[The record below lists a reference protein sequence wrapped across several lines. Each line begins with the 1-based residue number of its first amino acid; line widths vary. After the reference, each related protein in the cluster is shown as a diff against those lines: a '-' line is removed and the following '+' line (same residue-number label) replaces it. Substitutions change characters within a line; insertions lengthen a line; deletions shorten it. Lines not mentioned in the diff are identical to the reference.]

1 MLNHTYTSVKN
12 ANLVDSGNKQ
22 HITSKPT
29 TLVKDNYLGEFRT
42 DLEKKKVL
50 SNLGIATAL
59 SLEWEFI
66 KGDIGA
72 SKSLMQELDSRTK
85 YVSEIN
91 GLQQSVIDGLKYLET
106 VIQLNEG
113 SQWESKLSELEGS
126 FNTLVN
132 NLEELKTYLQDS
144 VEVDIDNLEKSLNTI
159 SNNVQNITDLIKISE
174 KDNNALKILTDDK
187 PGLYVADLSK
197 EVSDNANSVTQLQE
211 TIEEIQ
217 LNLEEFV
224 TKEELGGE
232 DFNFVNKSEF
242 ESYTANTNQS
252 ITNIQSELTTTLKTN
267 SDGSIN
273 KLLVNTIGKTGTGNI
288 KISNSFEPSSNIP
301 LDVRFVK
308 ENLEEL
314 YNIPATTCYAGMG
327 VIVNSLSALYILRKP
342 DTDAKITQ
350 EYVSNPNN
358 WKCPEDLITI
368 ALTREDYEKLE
379 EINQNVFYYI
389 YEEEI
394 TRTNEPKREDFIED
408 EEFNEDAFN
417 EAWQEWVDSLKT
429 LSQEYMSASWGI
441 DIEEQLRNKVSLD
454 TLTTLQNGIIAE
466 LTTTVNDLKERV
478 MELEQR
484 LQELHPE

>member
-1 MLNHTYTSVKN
+1 MLNHIYTSVKN
-12 ANLVDSGNKQ
+12 ANLVDSGKKQ
-22 HITSKPT
+22 HIPSQPT
-29 TLVKDNYLGEFRT
+29 HLVKDNFLGEFRT

-50 SNLGIATAL
+50 ANLGIATTL
-59 SLEWEFI
+59 SLEWGNI
-66 KGDIGA
+66 KGDIGNSLA
-72 SKSLMQELDSRTK
+72 LMQELDSRTK
-85 YVSEIN
+85 YVSEID
-91 GLQQSVIDGLKYLET
+91 GFQKSVIEGIKSLET
-106 VIQLNEG
+106 IIQLNEG
-113 SQWESKLSELEGS
+113 SQWESKLSELEENL
-126 FNTLVN
+126 NTLVN
-132 NLEELKTYLQDS
+132 NLDELKAYLQDS
-144 VEVDIDNLEKSLNTI
+144 VEVDIDNLKESLNTI
-159 SNNVQNITDLIKISE
+159 SDNVQNITKLIQISE
-174 KDNNALKILTDDK
+174 KDDNALKILTDDK

-197 EVSDNANSVTQLQE
+197 EVSDNAQNVISLQE
-211 TIEEIQ
+211 TVGEIQ
-217 LNLEEFV
+217 LNLDTFV

-242 ESYTANTNQS
+242 DSYTNNTNQS
-252 ITNIQSELTTTLKTN
+252 INNIQSELVTTLKTN

-288 KISNSFEPSSNIP
+288 KISNSFEPTTNIP

-342 DTDAKITQ
+342 ETNDKITQ

-358 WKCPEDLITI
+358 WKCPEDLITV
-368 ALTREDYEKLE
+368 ALTKEEYDNLE

-394 TRTNEPKREDFIED
+394 TRTDEPKRENFITDDVFD
-408 EEFNEDAFN
+408 EEGFNQ
-417 EAWQEWVDSLKT
+417 AWQEWVDSLKI
-429 LSQEYMSASWGI
+429 LSDEYMSASWGLN
-441 DIEEQLRNKVSLD
+441 IEEQLRNKVSLS

-466 LTTTVNDLKERV
+466 LTAAVGDLNERV
-478 MELEQR
+478 TKLEQR

>member
-1 MLNHTYTSVKN
+1 MLNPIYTSVKN
-12 ANLVDSGNKQ
+12 ANLVDSGKKQ
-22 HITSKPT
+22 HIPSQPT
-29 TLVKDNYLGEFRT
+29 QLIKDNFLGEFRT

-50 SNLGIATAL
+50 ANLGIATAL
-59 SLEWEFI
+59 SLEWGNI
-66 KGDIGA
+66 KGDIGNSLA
-72 SKSLMQELDSRTK
+72 LMQELDSRTK
-85 YVSEIN
+85 YVSEID
-91 GLQQSVIDGLKYLET
+91 GFQKSVIEGIKSLET
-106 VIQLNEG
+106 IIQLNEG
-113 SQWESKLSELEGS
+113 SQWESKLSELEENL
-126 FNTLVN
+126 NTLVN
-132 NLEELKTYLQDS
+132 NLDELKTYLQDS
-144 VEVDIDNLEKSLNTI
+144 VEVDIDNLKESLNTI
-159 SNNVQNITDLIKISE
+159 SDKVQNITDLIQISQ
-174 KDNNALKILTDDK
+174 KDDNALKILTDDT

-197 EVSDNANSVTQLQE
+197 EVSDNAQNVISLQE

-242 ESYTANTNQS
+242 DSYTNNTNQS
-252 ITNIQSELTTTLKTN
+252 ISDIQSELTTTLKTN

-288 KISNSFEPSSNIP
+288 KISNSFEPTTNIP

-314 YNIPATTCYAGMG
+314 YSIPATTCYAGMG

-342 DTDAKITQ
+342 ETNDKITQ

-358 WKCPEDLITI
+358 WKCPEDLITV
-368 ALTREDYEKLE
+368 ALTKEEYDNLE

-394 TRTNEPKREDFIED
+394 TRKDEPKREDFIED
-408 EEFNEDAFN
+408 GKFNEEGFN
-417 EAWQEWVDSLKT
+417 QARQEWLNSLKT
-429 LSQEYMSASWGI
+429 LSNQYMSATWGE
-441 DIEEQLRNKVSLD
+441 DIEKQLRNKVSLD
-454 TLTTLQNGIIAE
+454 TLSVLQNGIIAE
-466 LTTTVNDLKERV
+466 LTITVNDLKERV
-478 MELEQR
+478 IELEKR

>member
-1 MLNHTYTSVKN
+1 MLNPIQTSVKN
-12 ANLVDSGNKQ
+12 ANLVDCGKKQ
-22 HITSKPT
+22 HISRQPT
-29 TLVKDNYLGEFRT
+29 QLIKDNFLGEFRT

-50 SNLGIATAL
+50 ANLGIATAL

-85 YVSEIN
+85 YISEID
-91 GLQQSVIDGLKYLET
+91 GFQKSVIEGIKSLESI
-106 VIQLNEG
+106 IQLNDG
-113 SQWESKLSELEGS
+113 FQWQSKLSELEE
-126 FNTLVN
+126 
-132 NLEELKTYLQDS
+132 NLNELKTYLQDS
-144 VEVDIDNLEKSLNTI
+144 VKVDIDNLEESLNNI
-159 SNNVQNITDLIKISE
+159 SNIVQNITELIQISQ
-174 KDNNALKILTDDK
+174 KDDNALKILANDN

-197 EVSDNANSVTQLQE
+197 EVSDNTQNVISLQE
-211 TIEEIQ
+211 TVEEIQ
-217 LNLEEFV
+217 SNLEEFV

-242 ESYTANTNQS
+242 NSYTTNTNQS
-252 ITNIQSELTTTLKTN
+252 INNIQSELNTTLKTN

-288 KISNSFEPSSNIP
+288 KISNSFEPTSDIP

-314 YNIPATTCYAGMG
+314 YNIPAATCYAGMG

-342 DTDAKITQ
+342 ETDAKITQ
-350 EYVSNPNN
+350 EYISNPNN

-368 ALTREDYEKLE
+368 ALTREDYEKLNE
-379 EINQNVFYYI
+379 KNPNVFYYI

-394 TRTNEPKREDFIED
+394 KTEPKREDFIENGEVN
-408 EEFNEDAFN
+408 EEKFNA
-417 EAWQEWVDSLKT
+417 AWQDWVNSLKNIAN
-429 LSQEYMSASWGI
+429 QYMSATWGNM
-441 DIEEQLRNKVSLD
+441 IEEQLRNKVSLD
-454 TLTTLQNGIIAE
+454 TLNVLQNGIIAE
-466 LTTTVNDLKERV
+466 LTTTVNNLKERV
-478 MELEQR
+478 TELERR

>member
-1 MLNHTYTSVKN
+1 MLNPIQTSVKN
-12 ANLVDSGNKQ
+12 ANLVDCGKKQ
-22 HITSKPT
+22 HISSQPT
-29 TLVKDNYLGEFRT
+29 HLVKDNFLGEFRT

-50 SNLGIATAL
+50 ANLGIATSL
-59 SLEWEFI
+59 SLEWGNI
-66 KGDIGA
+66 KGDIGNSLA
-72 SKSLMQELDSRTK
+72 LMQELDSRTK
-85 YVSEIN
+85 YVSEID
-91 GLQQSVIDGLKYLET
+91 GFQKSVIEGIKSLET
-106 VIQLNEG
+106 IIQLNEG
-113 SQWESKLSELEGS
+113 SQWESKLSELEENL
-126 FNTLVN
+126 NTLVN
-132 NLEELKTYLQDS
+132 NLDDLKTYLQDS
-144 VEVDIDNLEKSLNTI
+144 VEVDIDNLKESLNTI
-159 SNNVQNITDLIKISE
+159 SDNVQNITKLIQISE
-174 KDNNALKILTDDK
+174 KDDNALKILTDDK

-197 EVSDNANSVTQLQE
+197 EVSDNAQNVISLQE
-211 TIEEIQ
+211 TVGEIQ
-217 LNLEEFV
+217 LNLDTFV

-242 ESYTANTNQS
+242 DSYTNNTNQS
-252 ITNIQSELTTTLKTN
+252 ISNIQSELTTTLKTN

-288 KISNSFEPSSNIP
+288 KISNSFEPTTNIP

-342 DTDAKITQ
+342 ETNDKITQ

-358 WKCPEDLITI
+358 WKCPEDLITV
-368 ALTREDYEKLE
+368 ALTKEEYDNLA

-394 TRTNEPKREDFIED
+394 TRTAEPKRENFIIDDVFD
-408 EEFNEDAFN
+408 EEGFNQ
-417 EAWQEWVDSLKT
+417 AWQEWVDSLKI
-429 LSQEYMSASWGI
+429 LSGQYMSATWGE
-441 DIEEQLRNKVSLD
+441 DIEKQLRNKVSLD
-454 TLTTLQNGIIAE
+454 TLSVLQNEIIAE

-478 MELEQR
+478 IELERR

>member
-1 MLNHTYTSVKN
+1 MLNHIYTSVKN
-12 ANLVDSGNKQ
+12 ANLVDSGKKQ
-22 HITSKPT
+22 HIPSQPT
-29 TLVKDNYLGEFRT
+29 HLVKDNFLGEFRT

-50 SNLGIATAL
+50 ANLGIATTL
-59 SLEWEFI
+59 SLEWGNI
-66 KGDIGA
+66 KGDIGNSLA
-72 SKSLMQELDSRTK
+72 LMQELDSRTK
-85 YVSEIN
+85 YVSEID
-91 GLQQSVIDGLKYLET
+91 GFQKSVIEGIKSLET
-106 VIQLNEG
+106 IIQLNEG
-113 SQWESKLSELEGS
+113 SQWESKLSELEENL
-126 FNTLVN
+126 NTLVN
-132 NLEELKTYLQDS
+132 NLDELKAYLQDS
-144 VEVDIDNLEKSLNTI
+144 VEVDIDNLKESLNTI
-159 SNNVQNITDLIKISE
+159 SDNVQNITKLIQISE
-174 KDNNALKILTDDK
+174 KDDNALKILTDDK

-197 EVSDNANSVTQLQE
+197 EVSDNAQNVISLQE
-211 TIEEIQ
+211 TVGEIQ
-217 LNLEEFV
+217 LNLDTFV

-242 ESYTANTNQS
+242 DSYINNTNQS
-252 ITNIQSELTTTLKTN
+252 INNIQSELVTTLKTN

-288 KISNSFEPSSNIP
+288 KISNSFEPTTNIP

-342 DTDAKITQ
+342 ETNDKITQ

-358 WKCPEDLITI
+358 WKCPEDLITV
-368 ALTREDYEKLE
+368 ALTKEEYDNLE

-394 TRTNEPKREDFIED
+394 TRTDEPKRENFITDDVFD
-408 EEFNEDAFN
+408 EEGFNQ
-417 EAWQEWVDSLKT
+417 AWQEWVDSLKI
-429 LSQEYMSASWGI
+429 LSDEYMSASWGLN
-441 DIEEQLRNKVSLD
+441 IEEQLRNKVSLS

-466 LTTTVNDLKERV
+466 LTATVGDLKERV
-478 MELEQR
+478 TKLEQR

>member
-1 MLNHTYTSVKN
+1 MLNHIYTSVKN
-12 ANLVDSGNKQ
+12 ANLVDSGKKQ
-22 HITSKPT
+22 HIPSQPT
-29 TLVKDNYLGEFRT
+29 HLVKDNFLGEFRT

-50 SNLGIATAL
+50 ANLGIATTL
-59 SLEWEFI
+59 SLEWGNI
-66 KGDIGA
+66 KGDIGNSLA
-72 SKSLMQELDSRTK
+72 LMQELDSRTK
-85 YVSEIN
+85 YVSEID
-91 GLQQSVIDGLKYLET
+91 GFQKSVIEGIKSLET
-106 VIQLNEG
+106 IIQLNEG
-113 SQWESKLSELEGS
+113 SQWESKLSELEENL
-126 FNTLVN
+126 NTLIN
-132 NLEELKTYLQDS
+132 NLDELKAYLQDS
-144 VEVDIDNLEKSLNTI
+144 VEVDIDNLKESLNTI
-159 SNNVQNITDLIKISE
+159 SDNVQNITKLIQISE
-174 KDNNALKILTDDK
+174 KDDNALKILTDDK

-197 EVSDNANSVTQLQE
+197 EVSDNAQNVISLQE
-211 TIEEIQ
+211 TVGEIQ
-217 LNLEEFV
+217 LNLDTFV

-242 ESYTANTNQS
+242 DSYINNTNQS
-252 ITNIQSELTTTLKTN
+252 INNIQSELVTTLKTN

-288 KISNSFEPSSNIP
+288 KISNSFEPTTNIP

-342 DTDAKITQ
+342 ETNDKITQ

-358 WKCPEDLITI
+358 WKCPEDLITV
-368 ALTREDYEKLE
+368 ALTKEEYDNLE

-394 TRTNEPKREDFIED
+394 TRTDEPKRENFITDDVFD
-408 EEFNEDAFN
+408 EEGFNQ
-417 EAWQEWVDSLKT
+417 AWQEWVDSLKI
-429 LSQEYMSASWGI
+429 LSDEYMSASWGLN
-441 DIEEQLRNKVSLD
+441 IEEQLRNKVSLS

-466 LTTTVNDLKERV
+466 LTATVGDLKERV
-478 MELEQR
+478 TKLEQR